1 MKKMES
7 EKDLEA
13 RLVAEVRKRGGMCIK
28 QTSQFH
34 RGLPDR
40 LVLLP
45 YHTQAFVELKS
56 TGRLPTALQMKCMK
70 QLRDL
75 SFFVYIVDST
85 ESLDVLLEK
94 LDTRLAR
101 CRAREEAKTR

>member
-1 MKKMES
+1 MKLMIASDIHGSAKWCGRMI
-7 EKDLEA
+7 EA
-13 RLVAEVRKRGGMCIK
+13 WRRER
-28 QTSQFH
+28 
-34 RGLPDR
+34 PDR

-101 CRAREEAKTR
+101 CRAREETKTR

>member
-1 MKKMES
+1 
-7 EKDLEA
+7 
-13 RLVAEVRKRGGMCIK
+13 
-28 QTSQFH
+28 
-34 RGLPDR
+34 
-40 LVLLP
+40 
-45 YHTQAFVELKS
+45 
-56 TGRLPTALQMKCMK
+56 MK

-101 CRAREEAKTR
+101 CRAKEEAKTR

>member
-1 MKKMES
+1 MKKTES

-56 TGRLPTALQMKCMK
+56 SA
-70 QLRDL
+70 
-75 SFFVYIVDST
+75 
-85 ESLDVLLEK
+85 
-94 LDTRLAR
+94 
-101 CRAREEAKTR
+101 